1 MVGRIYAT
9 YHSFPA
15 LLIYFTILLSFI
27 CLYII
32 WFDLI
37 VFGPIYLVWLYF
49 LLQTHTCCLCC
60 LGHCSQCFI
69 NTNPSILPTVPCVGA
84 IISPILQM
92 KKLRYREVKSSTKSL
107 WWLAQDGFSHYNH
120 AAVAIFKSSI
130 HWVRKWCLLQSYSVS
145 AESTRHRIS
154 VTVKLSFFS
163 NS

>member
-27 CLYII
+27 WLYII
-32 WFDLI
+32 LFDLI
-37 VFGPIYLVWLYF
+37 VFGSIYLVWLYF
-49 LLQTHTCCLCC
+49 LLQTHMCCLCC

-69 NTNPSILPTVPCVGA
+69 NTSPSILPTIPCVGA

-92 KKLRYREVKSSTKSL
+92 KKLRYREVKSSTKSH

-120 AAVAIFKSSI
+120 TAGAIFNSSI

-145 AESTRHRIS
+145 AESTRHPIS